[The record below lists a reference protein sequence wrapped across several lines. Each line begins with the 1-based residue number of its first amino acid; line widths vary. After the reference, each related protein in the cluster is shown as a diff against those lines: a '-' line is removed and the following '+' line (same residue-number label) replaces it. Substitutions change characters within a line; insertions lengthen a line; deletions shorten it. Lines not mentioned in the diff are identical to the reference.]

1 MNEDLLTDDEITR
14 EQAMADGP
22 TRVCGIDLKP
32 ITALTVSWMQ
42 RNDIFSEN
50 MDLIWKSAAFAF
62 IHSEP
67 TSKIRAVVNNR
78 SAFIEAV
85 DSWIEKHIVHHDE
98 ITAVS
103 DAMNLAF
110 QRYKSSSSEGTK
122 GSAAGN

>member
-1 MNEDLLTDDEITR
+1 MNDDLLTDDEITR

-22 TRVCGIDLKP
+22 TQAAGIDLRP
-32 ITALTVSWMQ
+32 ITALSVSWMQ
-42 RNDIFSEN
+42 RNNIFDEG
-50 MDLIWKSAAFAF
+50 MDLIWKSAAFAL

-78 SAFIEAV
+78 SAFIDAV

-98 ITAVS
+98 ITAIS
-103 DAMNLAF
+103 DAMTLAF
-110 QRYKSSSSEGTK
+110 QRYKSSSSEGAK